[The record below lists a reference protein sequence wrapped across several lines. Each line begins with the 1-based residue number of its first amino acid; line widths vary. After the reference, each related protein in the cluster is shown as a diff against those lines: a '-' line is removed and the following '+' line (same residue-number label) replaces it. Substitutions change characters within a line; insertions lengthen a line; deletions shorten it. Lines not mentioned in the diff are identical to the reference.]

1 VIRCRRIIA
10 LAPVL
15 LASCRAEAAGAGVYF
30 QTRPLTEAQAD
41 SLEQALAAA
50 PFRVRAVSG
59 KRIPG
64 GPERGE
70 VRLTRGADSP
80 GELDRL
86 SEWMRRQP
94 RILVVGRDSASV
106 FR

>member
-1 VIRCRRIIA
+1 LLAA
-10 LAPVL
+10 LV
-15 LASCRAEAAGAGVYF
+15 LASCRSEAAGAGVYF
-30 QTRPLTEAQAD
+30 QTRALTDAQAD
-41 SLEQALAAA
+41 SLELALAAA

-70 VRLTRGADSP
+70 VRLTRGADGP
-80 GELDRL
+80 AELDRL
-86 SEWMRRQP
+86 SAWLRRQP
-94 RILVVGRDSASV
+94 GILVVGRDSASV